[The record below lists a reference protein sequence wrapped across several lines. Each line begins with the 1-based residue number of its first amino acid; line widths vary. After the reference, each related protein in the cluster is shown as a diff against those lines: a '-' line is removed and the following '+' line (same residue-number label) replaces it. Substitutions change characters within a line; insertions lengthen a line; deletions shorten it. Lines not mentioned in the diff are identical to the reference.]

1 LAFRYPSLLE
11 SSDADSSS
19 VAVLTYLKCILDH
32 ISHQD
37 LIRSTLQYLFAVAQ
51 KSEVRPSSARPA
63 TLARRRKSESLV
75 SRQPNGD
82 LGHSPDIFSLAD
94 LIQVSLRSRNQQT
107 TTATLRLLA
116 ILVGSQHRSAI
127 AHLIATTSS
136 PYANRRQNLNDH
148 EWNVDFLLDMAEAL
162 ALDDDLGVSYDS
174 YLQDASTLV
183 EWHACSAELLALP
196 TTETPPNRHRHDQE
210 THSSKNFQVQPHTVR
225 QDDPLL
231 QCLLS
236 LFDNFLVND
245 IETNLSLTQ
254 VMSCLASC
262 RLTRSEGWLV
272 SSQCR
277 RKTDLK
283 DQPSSSQSSQHK
295 ALSQSTDLNA
305 SKDNQEVIEAREDH
319 DGHKITLSPVFQSLD
334 ALVQQVQRLS
344 QEIGDF
350 DIYLAERRHVFKVG
364 EEIEFALKDTP
375 APPRRTEDSN
385 ATSPTRKR
393 NAPHITTISER
404 LLPGDNSTAVS
415 RSSSP
420 RGRQTVDQIAPTLI
434 GRLSHLRISPSP
446 SPSKTPSSA
455 HSRSPF
461 RTASLSST
469 PPRGLRSPISPG
481 NALHR
486 QIQIP
491 VSARAMQ
498 LHAEGVKSSDGSRAR
513 SESLRSEAR
522 GQETVGISL
531 SHLLTNVIILQEF
544 LLELAAIIE
553 VRASL
558 FSEVSLD

>member
-1 LAFRYPSLLE
+1 
-11 SSDADSSS
+11 

-32 ISHQD
+32 ISHQK
-37 LIRSTLQYLFAVAQ
+37 LIHSTLQYLFAVAR
-51 KSEVRPSSARPA
+51 KSEDRPSSARPA
-63 TLARRRKSESLV
+63 ALARRRKSESLV
-75 SRQPNGD
+75 SRQANGE
-82 LGHSPDIFSLAD
+82 LGHSPDLFSLAD
-94 LIQVSLRSRNQQT
+94 LIQVSLRSHNKQT

-116 ILVGSQHRSAI
+116 TLVGSQHRSAI
-127 AHLIATTSS
+127 AHLITTTSS
-136 PYANRRQNLNDH
+136 PCATRRRSLIHH
-148 EWNVDFLLDMAEAL
+148 EWNVDFLLDMADAL

-174 YLQDASTLV
+174 YLKDASTLV
-183 EWHACSAELLALP
+183 ESHACSAELLALP
-196 TTETPPNRHRHDQE
+196 MVETPPKRHHNDLKIHCSR
-210 THSSKNFQVQPHTVR
+210 TLQVQPHTVR

-254 VMSCLASC
+254 VLSCLASC

-272 SSQCR
+272 SSQCQ
-277 RKTDLK
+277 RKTDLT
-283 DQPSSSQSSQHK
+283 DQRSSFQSSQHK
-295 ALSQSTDLNA
+295 ALSQSPDLNA
-305 SKDNQEVIEAREDH
+305 SRENQKSIEDLEDH
-319 DGHKITLSPVFQSLD
+319 DGDKVTLSPVFNSLD
-334 ALVQQVQRLS
+334 ALVRQVQRLS
-344 QEIGDF
+344 QEVEDF
-350 DIYLAERRHVFKVG
+350 DTYLAERRHVFKVG
-364 EEIEFALKDTP
+364 EEIDSALKDTP

-393 NAPHITTISER
+393 NAPQITTISER
-404 LLPGDNSTAVS
+404 LLSGDNSTNVS

-420 RGRQTVDQIAPTLI
+420 QGRQRIDQIAPTLI

-446 SPSKTPSSA
+446 SPSKTASSA

-461 RTASLSST
+461 RTGSLSST

-513 SESLRSEAR
+513 SESPRSEAR
-522 GQETVGISL
+522 GQETVDISL

-558 FSEVSLD
+558 FSEVRLN